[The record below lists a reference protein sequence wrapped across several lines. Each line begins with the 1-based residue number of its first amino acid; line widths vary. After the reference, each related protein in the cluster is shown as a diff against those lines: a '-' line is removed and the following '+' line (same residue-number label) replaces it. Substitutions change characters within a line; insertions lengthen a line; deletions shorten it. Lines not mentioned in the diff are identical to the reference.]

1 MKRLYLSVFLCLTVF
16 LASCNKKDDNSI
28 FYTSDE
34 IYLNCVEYGY
44 VSSDFPEGLL
54 IFESEEQ
61 WECTLKEYEGIGSL
75 AEPEILT
82 KMYPLGEYI
91 YLLNCMDTE
100 FDSKVECK
108 GVRIDE
114 TAMTIHLE
122 HKIKDPKKESPA
134 AMKYYITYAVV
145 PKEYWNNYDFSKQQ
159 GVLYLGKED
168 IDLTDENSPVKDNS
182 ENEGVE
188 PPEILNLASFEKIAE
203 LKSMLE
209 EEEDTV
215 ADYLDSNN
223 YRMNGLASKS
233 DIAAFFDHVGDL
245 KMFHMV
251 PSSGYNLTSILYYP
265 EHDYDFF
272 MAVYSNGSER
282 ILFRCFVD
290 TSDGVYVPEEDAV
303 STLSMGDKKVAFYEI
318 EDEAAY
324 AFVGWTETV
333 NSLITIMIS
342 EDDEEIIRNTIEG
355 YIVSATFLELVEES
369 GSGE

>member
-1 MKRLYLSVFLCLTVF
+1 MKWLYLSVFLCLTVF

-61 WECTLKEYEGIGSL
+61 RECALKEYECIGSL
-75 AEPEILT
+75 AELDTITEE
-82 KMYPLGEYI
+82 YPIGEYI
-91 YLLNCMDTE
+91 YLLNCLETE
-100 FDSKVECK
+100 YDSKVECK
-108 GVRIDE
+108 GLRIDE

-122 HKIKDPKKESPA
+122 HKIKGPKKESPA
-134 AMKYYITYAVV
+134 AIKYYITYAVV

-168 IDLTDENSPVKDNS
+168 IDLTDESGPVKENP

-188 PPEILNLASFEKIAE
+188 PPEILNLDSFEKIAE
-203 LKSMLE
+203 LKGMLE
-209 EEEDTV
+209 EEDDV
-215 ADYLDSNN
+215 VIDYLDSNN
-223 YRMNGLASKS
+223 YSMNGLASKI
-233 DIAAFFDHVGDL
+233 DIAAFFDHVSDL
-245 KMFHMV
+245 TMFHMD

-265 EHDYDFF
+265 ELDYDFF
-272 MAVYSNGSER
+272 MSIYSNGSER

-290 TSDGVYVPEEDAV
+290 TSEGVYVPEEEAV

-324 AFVGWTETV
+324 AFVGWTETA

-342 EDDEEIIRNTIEG
+342 EDDEEKIRNTIEG
-355 YIVSATFLELVEES
+355 NIVSVTFLELVEES